1 MQKQSKLLQYAH
13 QLFQDARESYYQAA
27 QARARAGVELER
39 AEDLRTA
46 FAEAFARPARSA
58 SELYAAGRGAKRATP
73 PRSAQPPAIPLSSY
87 RCCELLSPRRNPRSE
102 PGCTL
107 TRSPPAASPPAS
119 PLRSIAEPAGV
130 TEPAGVVVVSPGLG
144 PLCAFQAER
153 LAEQESELAELKT
166 LSTALVVRIE
176 AAILRRS

>member
-87 RCCELLSPRRNPRSE
+87 SCCELTWMHVVPQ
-102 PGCTL
+102 
-107 TRSPPAASPPAS
+107 
-119 PLRSIAEPAGV
+119 PAGRQ
-130 TEPAGVVVVSPGLG
+130 PS
-144 PLCAFQAER
+144 R
-153 LAEQESELAELKT
+153 LTS
-166 LSTALVVRIE
+166 ALDR
-176 AAILRRS
+176 